1 MAWDLVV
8 SRRLVTQCGG
18 QLDVRAVRAQ
28 VRDWVTTLGHPVDV
42 DVVDLAVAEIATNA
56 VRHTASGR
64 EGGGVDVAVH
74 MVHESEFTAAHSVR
88 VEITDD
94 GGAEGFPV
102 LPCKEDA
109 FEDADLGAE
118 SGRGLGLVAMMT
130 DRSGA
135 VLVREGE
142 LRRWRVWF
150 EVAVGAHADA
160 EPQR

>member
-1 MAWDLVV
+1 MAWGLVV
-8 SRRLVTQCGG
+8 SRRLAPQYDGR
-18 QLDVRAVRAQ
+18 LDVRAVRARVQ
-28 VRDWVTTLGHPVDV
+28 EWVAARALLVDL
-42 DVVDLAVAEIATNA
+42 DVVDLAVAELVTNA
-56 VRHTASGR
+56 ARHTASGR

-74 MVHESEFTAAHSVR
+74 TVHEAEFTAALAVR

-94 GGAEGFPV
+94 GGAVGFPM

-109 FEDADLGAE
+109 FEDADLCAE

-130 DRSGA
+130 DRSGS

-150 EVAVGAHADA
+150 EVAVRADL
-160 EPQR
+160 EGRD